1 MSLFLLLCYNNDA
14 IAMVYYEPGQDRNGA
29 ALRRSGHVRWFY
41 TMYTLDEKFMLEALK
56 EAKKSE
62 LLDEVPVG
70 AIIVKDNKI
79 IARGHNLREKSVDP
93 TCHAEI
99 VAIRKACKKLNSWR
113 LEDCTIYVT
122 IEPCSMCAGTLLWT
136 RIKKI
141 VYGAKDLKGG
151 ALGSSYNLF
160 DVKNINHHPEVVGGV
175 LEEKCS
181 SIISS
186 FFRNKR

>member
-1 MSLFLLLCYNNDA
+1 M
-14 IAMVYYEPGQDRNGA
+14 I
-29 ALRRSGHVRWFY
+29 
-41 TMYTLDEKFMLEALK
+41 EALK

-70 AIIVKDNKI
+70 AVIVFNNKI
-79 IARGHNLREKSVDP
+79 IARGHNLREKTNDP
-93 TCHAEI
+93 TSHAEI

-113 LEDCTIYVT
+113 LENCTMYVT

-151 ALGSSYNLF
+151 ALGSSYYLF
-160 DVKNINHHPEVVGGV
+160 DVKNINHIPEIQGGV

-181 SIISS
+181 AIISN